1 MNFKVL
7 LTNHMEESIKNNLNS
22 PHELEKLYREDK
34 TSFKRAFDNVY
45 PDIEHHMVSQVWYE
59 RLHFGQ
65 EKILW
70 GEKNELP
77 FVIVLAVIAGIVV
90 NIPDWIG
97 IIDEKLA
104 IDDEYF
110 YTRHLGFLFLPML
123 MVYFAWK
130 KQLSLLKSV
139 LPMVGVILSVVYM
152 NLLPDNPAS
161 DTLGLACIHM
171 PLLMWVLWGSSFMG
185 QDLRN
190 YVERINFLIFNGDL
204 VILTT
209 IMLFAGGILSGI
221 TFVLFNLININIANF
236 YFLNVIKWGIV
247 SAPIIGSYLVQAN
260 PQLVKNVSPV
270 IAKVFTPLVLIMLVI
285 YLATIVYMGKN
296 PYNNRD
302 FLIIFNLLL
311 IGVMA
316 IILFA
321 VTETAKN
328 SAARWNHWLL
338 FILSVVTIVI
348 NTVALSA
355 IIFRISEWGITPNRL
370 AVLGAN
376 LLILSNLIAV
386 AYWLMHTLKNP
397 RALEKVENSIA
408 AFLPVYTLWT
418 IIVIFVFPVLFN
430 FK

>member
-1 MNFKVL
+1 
-7 LTNHMEESIKNNLNS
+7 MEESIKNNLNS

-34 TSFKRAFDNVY
+34 ISFKRAFDNVY
-45 PDIEHHMVSQVWYE
+45 PDIQHHMVSQVWYE
-59 RLHFGQ
+59 RLRFGQ
-65 EKILW
+65 EKISW
-70 GEKNELP
+70 GVKNELP
-77 FVIVLAVIAGIVV
+77 FVIVLAAIAGIVV
-90 NIPDWIG
+90 NIPDWIA

-130 KQLSLLKSV
+130 KQLRLLKSI
-139 LPMVGVILSVVYM
+139 LPVVGVTLSVAYM
-152 NLLPDNPAS
+152 NLLPDNSAS

-171 PLLMWVLWGSSFMG
+171 PLLMWALWGYSFMG

-190 YVERINFLIFNGDL
+190 YIERINFLRFNGDL

-209 IMLFAGGILSGI
+209 IMLLAGGILSGI
-221 TFVLFNLININIANF
+221 TFGLFSLIDINIANF
-236 YFLNVIKWGIV
+236 YFPNVMKWGIV
-247 SAPIIGSYLVQAN
+247 AAPIIGSYLVQAN

-270 IAKVFTPLVLIMLVI
+270 IAKVFTPLVLIMLVV
-285 YLATIVYMGKN
+285 YLATIVYTGKN
-296 PYNNRD
+296 PYNDRD

-328 SAARWNHWLL
+328 SAARWNHRLL

-348 NTVALSA
+348 NAVALSA

-370 AVLGAN
+370 AVLGGN
-376 LLILSNLIAV
+376 LLILTNLIAV

-397 RALEKVENSIA
+397 RALEKVDNSIA

-418 IIVIFVFPVLFN
+418 IIVIFIFPVLFN
-430 FK
+430 FR